1 MKFETNKIKNI
12 AIIAHVDH
20 GKTTLVDKMLQQSG
34 TFKEHEELKER
45 VLDSND
51 LEKERGITIL
61 SKNTGIIWNEFR
73 INIIDTPGHADFG
86 GEVERIL
93 SMADSV
99 LLLVDAVEGPM
110 PQTSFVLKKALES
123 SLKPIVVIN
132 KIDRDGARPDWV
144 LDKTFDLFVELNA
157 NEKQLDFPIIYAS
170 ALNGWATK
178 EHNKKTDSLNDLF
191 SMIIENV
198 ESPDDKS
205 NEPLQMQITALDYS
219 NFLGIVGIGK
229 VKKGLIKKNQT
240 VSIIDKEE
248 KVKQEKVSKIMIFQG
263 LNQKEV
269 DQAFCGDIV
278 ALSGLDDLKIS
289 DTICDPEHLDKMPNL
304 KIDEPTLSMIFQV
317 NDSPFAGNDGKYVT
331 SRVIKDRLH
340 KEIKTNVALK
350 VESTNS
356 ADKFKVS
363 GRGELHLSILIENM
377 RREGFEIGVSSPDVI
392 YKIID
397 GEKCEPFEDL
407 IIDIE
412 EQHQG
417 VVIEKLGERK
427 AKLVNL
433 TPFENNKLRLNYE
446 IPTRGLI
453 GFRSEFLTLTSGTG
467 IINHTFKEYK
477 PCVTNINRNR
487 KNGALISMSQGRSVS
502 YALFNLQ
509 ERGKLI
515 ISSNVDVYE
524 GMIIGFNAREND
536 LTVNP
541 LKTKQLTNFRASGA
555 DEAIILTPET
565 KITLEKAIEMINEDE
580 LIEVTPKEIRLRKRY
595 LKEHERKKDQR
606 SKIKK
611 LD

>member
-110 PQTSFVLKKALES
+110 PQTTFVLKKALAS

-219 NFLGIVGIGK
+219 NFLGIIGIGK

-350 VESTNS
+350 VESTDS

-407 IIDIE
+407 ILDIE

-427 AKLVNL
+427 ARLENL

-487 KNGALISMSQGRSVS
+487 KNGALISMSQGRAVS

-524 GMIIGFNAREND
+524 GMIIGFNSREND

-606 SKIKK
+606 AKN
-611 LD
+611 

>member
-110 PQTSFVLKKALES
+110 PQTTFVLKKALES

-170 ALNGWATK
+170 ALNGWATN
-178 EHNKKTDSLNDLF
+178 EHNKKKDNLNDLF
-191 SMIIENV
+191 SMIIDNI
-198 ESPDDKS
+198 ESPEDKS

-219 NFLGIVGIGK
+219 NFLGIIGIGK
-229 VKKGLIKKNQT
+229 VKKGVIKKNQI
-240 VSIIDKEE
+240 VSIIDREE
-248 KVKQEKVSKIMIFQG
+248 KVKQDKVSKIMIFQG

-289 DTICDPEHLDKMPNL
+289 DTICDPEHLEKMPNL

-317 NDSPFAGNDGKYVT
+317 NDSPFAGNDGKFVT
-331 SRVIKDRLH
+331 SRVIKDRLD

-350 VESTNS
+350 VESTEN

-392 YKIID
+392 YKTID
-397 GEKCEPFEDL
+397 QQKCEPFEDL
-407 IIDIE
+407 ILDIE
-412 EQHQG
+412 EQYQG

-427 AKLVNL
+427 AQLINL

-477 PCVTNINRNR
+477 PCVININRNR
-487 KNGALISMSQGRSVS
+487 KNGALISMSQGKAVP

-515 ISSNVDVYE
+515 IPSNIEVYE
-524 GMIIGFNAREND
+524 GMIIGFNSREND

-541 LKTKQLTNFRASGA
+541 LKTKQLTNFRSSGS
-555 DEAIILTPET
+555 DEAIVLTPET

-606 SKIKK
+606 SKN
-611 LD
+611 

>member
-110 PQTSFVLKKALES
+110 PQTTFVLKKALES

-219 NFLGIVGIGK
+219 NFLGIIGIGK

-240 VSIIDKEE
+240 VSIIDKDE
-248 KVKQEKVSKIMIFQG
+248 KVKQDKVSKIMIFQG
-263 LNQKEV
+263 LHQKEV
-269 DQAFCGDIV
+269 DEAFCGDIV

-289 DTICDPEHLDKMPNL
+289 DTICDPEHLEKMPNL

-350 VESTNS
+350 VESTDS

-407 IIDIE
+407 ILDIE

-487 KNGALISMSQGRSVS
+487 KNGALISMSQGRAVS

-524 GMIIGFNAREND
+524 GMIIGFNSREND

-606 SKIKK
+606 SKN
-611 LD
+611 

>member
-1 MKFETNKIKNI
+1 MKLEPNKIKNI

-34 TFKEHEELKER
+34 TFKQHEEIKDR
-45 VLDSND
+45 VLDSDD

-61 SKNTGIIWNEFR
+61 SKNTGFIWNDYR

-110 PQTSFVLKKALES
+110 PQTTFVLKKALENF
-123 SLKPIVVIN
+123 LEPIVVIN

-144 LDKTFDLFVELNA
+144 LDKTFDLFVDLNA
-157 NEKQLDFPIIYAS
+157 NEKQLDFPVIYAS

-178 EHNKKTDSLNDLF
+178 DYNTRTENLNDLF
-191 SMIIENV
+191 SMIIDNV
-198 ESPDDKS
+198 ESPEDRS
-205 NEPLQMQITALDYS
+205 SEPLQMQITALDFS
-219 NFLGIVGIGK
+219 NFLGIIGIGK
-229 VKKGLIKKNQT
+229 LKKGVIKKNQL
-240 VSIIDKEE
+240 VSIIDKDE
-248 KVKQEKVSKIMIFQG
+248 KVKQDKVSKIMIFQG

-269 DQAFCGDIV
+269 NEAVCGDII
-278 ALSGLDDLKIS
+278 ALSGLDNLKIS
-289 DTICDPEHLDKMPNL
+289 DTICDPEHLNKMANL

-317 NDSPFAGNDGKYVT
+317 NDSPFAGNDGKFVT
-331 SRVIKDRLH
+331 SRVIKDRLY
-340 KEIKTNVALK
+340 KELKTNVALK
-350 VESTNS
+350 VESTDS

-392 YKIID
+392 YKTIN

-407 IIDIE
+407 ILDIE

-427 AKLVNL
+427 AQLINL
-433 TPFENNKLRLNYE
+433 TPFENNKLRLNFE

-477 PCVTNINRNR
+477 PCVININRNR
-487 KNGALISMSQGRSVS
+487 KNGALISMSQGKAVP

-515 ISSNVDVYE
+515 IPSNIEVYE
-524 GMIIGFNAREND
+524 GMIIGFNSREND

-541 LKTKQLTNFRASGA
+541 LKTKQLTNFRSSGA
-555 DEAIILTPET
+555 DEAIVLTPET

-606 SKIKK
+606 SKN
-611 LD
+611 

>member
-110 PQTSFVLKKALES
+110 PQTTFVLKKALES

-219 NFLGIVGIGK
+219 NFLGIIGIGK

-240 VSIIDKEE
+240 VSIIGKDE
-248 KVKQEKVSKIMIFQG
+248 KVNQDKVSKIMIFQG
-263 LNQKEV
+263 LHQKEV
-269 DQAFCGDIV
+269 DEAFCGDIV

-289 DTICDPEHLDKMPNL
+289 DTICDPEHLEKMPNL

-317 NDSPFAGNDGKYVT
+317 NDSPFAGNDGKFVT
-331 SRVIKDRLH
+331 SRVIKDRLD

-350 VESTNS
+350 VESTES

-392 YKIID
+392 YKTIN
-397 GEKCEPFEDL
+397 GQKCEPFEDL
-407 IIDIE
+407 ILDIE
-412 EQHQG
+412 EQYQG

-427 AKLVNL
+427 AQLINL

-477 PCVTNINRNR
+477 PCVMNINRNR
-487 KNGALISMSQGRSVS
+487 KNGALVSMSQGKAVP

-515 ISSNVDVYE
+515 IPSNIEVYE
-524 GMIIGFNAREND
+524 GMIIGFNSREND

-541 LKTKQLTNFRASGA
+541 LKTKQLTNFRSSGA
-555 DEAIILTPET
+555 DEAIVLTPET

-606 SKIKK
+606 SKN
-611 LD
+611 

>member
-110 PQTSFVLKKALES
+110 PQTTFVLKKALES

-198 ESPDDKS
+198 ESPDDRS

-219 NFLGIVGIGK
+219 NFLGIIGIGK

-350 VESTNS
+350 VESTDS

-407 IIDIE
+407 ILDIE

-433 TPFENNKLRLNYE
+433 TPFDNNKLRLNYE

-487 KNGALISMSQGRSVS
+487 KNGALISMSQGRAVS

-524 GMIIGFNAREND
+524 GMIIGFNSREND

-606 SKIKK
+606 SKN
-611 LD
+611 

>member
-110 PQTSFVLKKALES
+110 PQTTFVLKKALES

-157 NEKQLDFPIIYAS
+157 DEKQLDFPIIYAS

-178 EHNKKTDSLNDLF
+178 EHNKKTDNLNDLF
-191 SMIIENV
+191 SIIIDNV

-219 NFLGIVGIGK
+219 NFLGIIGIGK

-240 VSIIDKEE
+240 VSIIAKDE
-248 KVKQEKVSKIMIFQG
+248 KVKQDKVSKIMIFQG
-263 LNQKEV
+263 LHQKEV
-269 DQAFCGDIV
+269 DEAFCGDIV

-289 DTICDPEHLDKMPNL
+289 DTICDPEHLEKMPNL

-317 NDSPFAGNDGKYVT
+317 NDSPFAGNDGKFVT
-331 SRVIKDRLH
+331 SRVIKDRLD

-350 VESTNS
+350 VESTES

-392 YKIID
+392 YKTIN
-397 GEKCEPFEDL
+397 GQKCEPFEDL
-407 IIDIE
+407 ILDIE
-412 EQHQG
+412 EQYQG

-427 AKLVNL
+427 AQLINL

-467 IINHTFKEYK
+467 IINHTFKKYK
-477 PCVTNINRNR
+477 PCVININYDW
-487 KNGALISMSQGRSVS
+487 SW
-502 YALFNLQ
+502 
-509 ERGKLI
+509 
-515 ISSNVDVYE
+515 
-524 GMIIGFNAREND
+524 GFF
-536 LTVNP
+536 
-541 LKTKQLTNFRASGA
+541 QCS
-555 DEAIILTPET
+555 
-565 KITLEKAIEMINEDE
+565 
-580 LIEVTPKEIRLRKRY
+580 
-595 LKEHERKKDQR
+595 
-606 SKIKK
+606 
-611 LD
+611 

>member
-110 PQTSFVLKKALES
+110 PQTTFVLKKALAS

-219 NFLGIVGIGK
+219 NFLGIIGIGK

-317 NDSPFAGNDGKYVT
+317 NDSPFAGNEGKYVT

-350 VESTNS
+350 VESTDS

-407 IIDIE
+407 ILDIE

-417 VVIEKLGERK
+417 VIIEKLGERK
-427 AKLVNL
+427 AKLENL

-487 KNGALISMSQGRSVS
+487 KNGALISMSQGRAVS

-524 GMIIGFNAREND
+524 GMIIGFNSREND

-565 KITLEKAIEMINEDE
+565 KFTLEKAIEMINEDE

-606 SKIKK
+606 AKN
-611 LD
+611 

>member
-61 SKNTGIIWNEFR
+61 SKNTGIIWNDFR

-86 GEVERIL
+86 GEVGRIL

-110 PQTSFVLKKALES
+110 PQTTFVLKKALES

-219 NFLGIVGIGK
+219 NFLGIIGIGK

-350 VESTNS
+350 VESTDS

-392 YKIID
+392 YRIID

-407 IIDIE
+407 ILDID

-487 KNGALISMSQGRSVS
+487 KNGALISMSQGRAVP

-524 GMIIGFNAREND
+524 GMIIGFNSREND

-565 KITLEKAIEMINEDE
+565 KITLEKAIEIINEDE

-606 SKIKK
+606 SKN
-611 LD
+611 

>member
-73 INIIDTPGHADFG
+73 INIVDTPGHADFG

-110 PQTSFVLKKALES
+110 PQTTFVLKKALES

-157 NEKQLDFPIIYAS
+157 DEKQLDFPIIYAS
-170 ALNGWATK
+170 ALNGWAAK
-178 EHNKKTDSLNDLF
+178 EHNKKTDNLNDLF
-191 SMIIENV
+191 SIIIDNV

-219 NFLGIVGIGK
+219 NFLGIIGIGK
-229 VKKGLIKKNQT
+229 VKKGLIKKNQR
-240 VSIIDKEE
+240 VSIIDKDE
-248 KVKQEKVSKIMIFQG
+248 KVKQDKVSKIMIFQG
-263 LNQKEV
+263 LHQKEV
-269 DQAFCGDIV
+269 DEAFCGDIV

-289 DTICDPEHLDKMPNL
+289 DTICDPEHLEKMPNL

-317 NDSPFAGNDGKYVT
+317 NDSPFAGNDGKFVT
-331 SRVIKDRLH
+331 SRVIKDRLD

-350 VESTNS
+350 VESTES

-392 YKIID
+392 YKTID
-397 GEKCEPFEDL
+397 GQKCEPFEDL
-407 IIDIE
+407 ILDIE
-412 EQHQG
+412 EQYQG

-427 AKLVNL
+427 AQLINL

-477 PCVTNINRNR
+477 PCVMSINRNR
-487 KNGALISMSQGRSVS
+487 KNGALVSMSQGKAVP

-515 ISSNVDVYE
+515 IPSNIEVYE
-524 GMIIGFNAREND
+524 GMIIGFNSREND

-541 LKTKQLTNFRASGA
+541 LKTKQLTNFRSSGA
-555 DEAIILTPET
+555 DEAIVLTPET

-606 SKIKK
+606 SKN
-611 LD
+611 

>member
-110 PQTSFVLKKALES
+110 PQTTFVLKKALES

-219 NFLGIVGIGK
+219 NFLGIIGIGK

-240 VSIIDKEE
+240 VSIIGKDE
-248 KVKQEKVSKIMIFQG
+248 KVKQDKVSKIMIFQG
-263 LNQKEV
+263 LHQKEV
-269 DQAFCGDIV
+269 DEAFCGDIV

-289 DTICDPEHLDKMPNL
+289 DTICDPEHLEKMPNL

-317 NDSPFAGNDGKYVT
+317 NDSPFAGNDGKFVT
-331 SRVIKDRLH
+331 SRVIKDRLD

-350 VESTNS
+350 VESTES

-392 YKIID
+392 YKTIN
-397 GEKCEPFEDL
+397 GQKCEPFEDL
-407 IIDIE
+407 ILDIE
-412 EQHQG
+412 EQYQG

-427 AKLVNL
+427 AQLINL

-477 PCVTNINRNR
+477 PCVMNINRNR
-487 KNGALISMSQGRSVS
+487 KNGALVSMSQGKAVP

-515 ISSNVDVYE
+515 IPSNIEVYE
-524 GMIIGFNAREND
+524 GMIIGFNSREND

-541 LKTKQLTNFRASGA
+541 LKTKQLTNFRSSGA
-555 DEAIILTPET
+555 DEAIVLTPET

-606 SKIKK
+606 SKN
-611 LD
+611 

>member
-110 PQTSFVLKKALES
+110 PQTTFVLKKALES

-219 NFLGIVGIGK
+219 NFLGIIGIGK

-240 VSIIDKEE
+240 VSIIGKDE
-248 KVKQEKVSKIMIFQG
+248 KVKQDKVSKIMIFQG
-263 LNQKEV
+263 LHQKEV
-269 DQAFCGDIV
+269 DEAFCGDIV

-289 DTICDPEHLDKMPNL
+289 DTICDPEHLEKMPNL

-317 NDSPFAGNDGKYVT
+317 NDSPFAGNDGKFVT
-331 SRVIKDRLH
+331 SRVIKDRLD

-350 VESTNS
+350 VESTES

-392 YKIID
+392 YKTID
-397 GEKCEPFEDL
+397 GQKCEPFEDL
-407 IIDIE
+407 ILDIE
-412 EQHQG
+412 EQYQG

-427 AKLVNL
+427 AQLINL

-477 PCVTNINRNR
+477 PCVMNINRNR
-487 KNGALISMSQGRSVS
+487 KNGALVSMSQGKAVP

-515 ISSNVDVYE
+515 IPSNIEVYE
-524 GMIIGFNAREND
+524 GMIIGFNSREND

-541 LKTKQLTNFRASGA
+541 LKTKQLTNFRSSGA
-555 DEAIILTPET
+555 DEAIVLTPET

-606 SKIKK
+606 SKN
-611 LD
+611 

>member
-61 SKNTGIIWNEFR
+61 SKNTGVIWNDFR

-110 PQTSFVLKKALES
+110 PQTTFVLKKALES
-123 SLKPIVVIN
+123 SLNPIVIIN

-144 LDKTFDLFVELNA
+144 VDKTFDLFVELNA

-219 NFLGIVGIGK
+219 NFLGIIGIGK

-317 NDSPFAGNDGKYVT
+317 NDSPFAGNDGKFVT
-331 SRVIKDRLH
+331 SRVIKDRLD

-350 VESTNS
+350 VESTES

-392 YKIID
+392 YKTID
-397 GEKCEPFEDL
+397 GQKCEPFEDL
-407 IIDIE
+407 ILDIE
-412 EQHQG
+412 EQYQG

-427 AKLVNL
+427 AQLINL

-477 PCVTNINRNR
+477 PCVMNINRNR
-487 KNGALISMSQGRSVS
+487 KNGALVSMSQGKAVP

-515 ISSNVDVYE
+515 IPSNIEVYE
-524 GMIIGFNAREND
+524 GMIIGFNSREND

-541 LKTKQLTNFRASGA
+541 LKTKQLTNFRSSGA
-555 DEAIILTPET
+555 DEAIVLTPET

-606 SKIKK
+606 SKN
-611 LD
+611 

>member
-110 PQTSFVLKKALES
+110 PQTTFVLKKALES

-198 ESPDDKS
+198 VSPDDKS

-219 NFLGIVGIGK
+219 NFLGIIGIGK

-240 VSIIDKEE
+240 VSIIGKDE
-248 KVKQEKVSKIMIFQG
+248 KVKQDKVSKIMIFQG
-263 LNQKEV
+263 LHQKEV
-269 DQAFCGDIV
+269 DEAFCGDIV

-289 DTICDPEHLDKMPNL
+289 DTICDPEHLEKMPNL

-317 NDSPFAGNDGKYVT
+317 NDSPFAGNDGKFVT
-331 SRVIKDRLH
+331 SRVIKDRLD

-350 VESTNS
+350 VESTES

-392 YKIID
+392 YKTIN
-397 GEKCEPFEDL
+397 GQKCEPFEDL
-407 IIDIE
+407 ILDIE
-412 EQHQG
+412 EQYQG

-427 AKLVNL
+427 AQLINL

-477 PCVTNINRNR
+477 PCVMNINRNR
-487 KNGALISMSQGRSVS
+487 KNGALVSMSQGKAVP

-515 ISSNVDVYE
+515 IPSNIEVYE
-524 GMIIGFNAREND
+524 GMIIGFNSREND

-541 LKTKQLTNFRASGA
+541 LKTKQLTNFRSSGA
-555 DEAIILTPET
+555 DEAIVLTPET

-606 SKIKK
+606 SKN
-611 LD
+611 

>member
-110 PQTSFVLKKALES
+110 PQTTFVLKKALES

-219 NFLGIVGIGK
+219 NFLGIIGIGK

-289 DTICDPEHLDKMPNL
+289 DTICDPEHLEKMPNL

-317 NDSPFAGNDGKYVT
+317 NDSPFAGNDGKNVT

-350 VESTNS
+350 LESTDS

-407 IIDIE
+407 ILDIE

-524 GMIIGFNAREND
+524 GMIIGFNSREND

-595 LKEHERKKDQR
+595 LKEHERKKGQR
-606 SKIKK
+606 SKN
-611 LD
+611 

>member
-110 PQTSFVLKKALES
+110 PQTTFVLKKALES

-219 NFLGIVGIGK
+219 NFLGIIGIGK

-350 VESTNS
+350 VESTDS

-407 IIDIE
+407 ILDIE

-427 AKLVNL
+427 AQLINL

-477 PCVTNINRNR
+477 PYVMNINRNR
-487 KNGALISMSQGRSVS
+487 KNGALVSMSQGKAVP

-515 ISSNVDVYE
+515 IPSNIEVYE
-524 GMIIGFNAREND
+524 GMIIGFNSREND

-541 LKTKQLTNFRASGA
+541 LKTKQLTNFRSSGA
-555 DEAIILTPET
+555 DEAIVLTPET

-606 SKIKK
+606 SKN
-611 LD
+611 

>member
-219 NFLGIVGIGK
+219 NFLGIIGIGK
-229 VKKGLIKKNQT
+229 VKKGLIKKNQS

-350 VESTNS
+350 VESTDS

-407 IIDIE
+407 ILDIE

-477 PCVTNINRNR
+477 PYVTNINRNR
-487 KNGALISMSQGRSVS
+487 KNGALISMSQGRAVS

-524 GMIIGFNAREND
+524 GMIIGFNSREND

-606 SKIKK
+606 SKN
-611 LD
+611 

>member
-110 PQTSFVLKKALES
+110 PQTTFVLKKALES

-157 NEKQLDFPIIYAS
+157 DEKQLDFPIIYAS

-178 EHNKKTDSLNDLF
+178 EHNKKTDNLNDLF
-191 SMIIENV
+191 SIIIDNV

-219 NFLGIVGIGK
+219 NFLGIIGIGK

-240 VSIIDKEE
+240 VSIIGKDE
-248 KVKQEKVSKIMIFQG
+248 KVKQDKVSKIMIFQG
-263 LNQKEV
+263 LHQKEV
-269 DQAFCGDIV
+269 DEAFCGDIV

-289 DTICDPEHLDKMPNL
+289 DTICDPEHLEKMPNL

-317 NDSPFAGNDGKYVT
+317 NDSPFAGNDGKFVT
-331 SRVIKDRLH
+331 SRVIKDRLD

-350 VESTNS
+350 VESTES

-392 YKIID
+392 YKTIN
-397 GEKCEPFEDL
+397 GKKCEPFEDL
-407 IIDIE
+407 ILDIE
-412 EQHQG
+412 EQYQG

-427 AKLVNL
+427 AQLINL

-477 PCVTNINRNR
+477 PCVMNINRNR
-487 KNGALISMSQGRSVS
+487 KNGALVSMSQGKAVP

-515 ISSNVDVYE
+515 IPSNIEVYE
-524 GMIIGFNAREND
+524 GMIIGFNSREND

-541 LKTKQLTNFRASGA
+541 LKTKQLTNFRSSGA
-555 DEAIILTPET
+555 DEAIVLTPET

-606 SKIKK
+606 SKN
-611 LD
+611 

>member
-34 TFKEHEELKER
+34 TFRDHEEIKDR

-61 SKNTGIIWNEFR
+61 SKNTGIVWNQYR

-110 PQTSFVLKKALES
+110 PQTTFVLKKALES

-144 LDKTFDLFVELNA
+144 LDKTFDLFVDLNA
-157 NEKQLDFPIIYAS
+157 NEKQLDFPVIYAS

-178 EHNKKTDSLNDLF
+178 ELNNKAEDLKDLF
-191 SMIIENV
+191 SIIVDNV
-198 ESPDDKS
+198 SSPEDKS

-219 NFLGIVGIGK
+219 NFLGIIGIGK
-229 VKKGLIKKNQT
+229 IKKGFIKKNQL
-240 VSIIDKEE
+240 VSIIDRNE
-248 KVKQEKVSKIMIFQG
+248 KVKQDKVSKIMIFQG

-269 DQAFCGDIV
+269 DHAFCGDIV

-289 DTICDPEHLDKMPNL
+289 DTICDPEHLDKMANL
-304 KIDEPTLSMIFQV
+304 KIDEPTLTMMFQV
-317 NDSPFAGNDGKYVT
+317 NDSPFAGNDGKFVT
-331 SRVIKDRLH
+331 SRVIKDRLY
-340 KEIKTNVALK
+340 KELKTNVALK
-350 VESTNS
+350 VENTES

-392 YKIID
+392 YRTID
-397 GEKCEPFEDL
+397 NKKCEPFEEL
-407 IIDIE
+407 ILDIE

-427 AKLVNL
+427 ALLLNL
-433 TPFENNKLRLNYE
+433 TPIENNKLRLNYE

-467 IINHTFKEYK
+467 VINHTFKEYK
-477 PCVTNINRNR
+477 PCINNINRNR
-487 KNGALISMSQGRSVS
+487 KNGALISMSQGKAVP

-509 ERGKLI
+509 ERGRLI
-515 ISSNVDVYE
+515 IPSNVDVYE
-524 GMIIGFNAREND
+524 GMIIGFNSREND

-541 LKTKQLTNFRASGA
+541 LKTKQLTNFRSSGA
-555 DEAIILTPET
+555 DEAVTLTPET

-580 LIEVTPKEIRLRKRY
+580 LIEVTPKDIRLRKKY
-595 LKEHERKKDQR
+595 LKEHERKKEQR
-606 SKIKK
+606 
-611 LD
+611 LRN

>member
-110 PQTSFVLKKALES
+110 PQTTFVLKKALES

-157 NEKQLDFPIIYAS
+157 DEKQLDFPIIYAS

-198 ESPDDKS
+198 ESPDDKT

-219 NFLGIVGIGK
+219 NFLGIIGIGK

-248 KVKQEKVSKIMIFQG
+248 QVKQEKVSKIMIFQG

-350 VESTNS
+350 VESTDS

-407 IIDIE
+407 ILDIE

-427 AKLVNL
+427 AQLINL

-453 GFRSEFLTLTSGTG
+453 GFRSEFITLTSGTG

-487 KNGALISMSQGRSVS
+487 KNGALISMSQGKAVP

-515 ISSNVDVYE
+515 ISSNVNVYE
-524 GMIIGFNAREND
+524 GMIIGFNSREND

-606 SKIKK
+606 SKN
-611 LD
+611 